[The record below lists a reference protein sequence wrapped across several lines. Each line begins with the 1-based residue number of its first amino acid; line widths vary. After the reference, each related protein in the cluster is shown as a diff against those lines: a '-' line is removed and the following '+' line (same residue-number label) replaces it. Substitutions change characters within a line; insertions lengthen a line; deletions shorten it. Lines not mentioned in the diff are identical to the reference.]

1 MRGME
6 VHRGGVL
13 DMGVLMGFDLPS
25 LVDIKLACN
34 SWPAR
39 FSFKFL
45 IFSQTHI
52 LCIIPWTQTSLT

>member
-13 DMGVLMGFDLPS
+13 VMGVLMGFDLAS

-45 IFSQTHI
+45 ISQTQI
-52 LCIIPWTQTSLT
+52 LCIVPWTQTSLT